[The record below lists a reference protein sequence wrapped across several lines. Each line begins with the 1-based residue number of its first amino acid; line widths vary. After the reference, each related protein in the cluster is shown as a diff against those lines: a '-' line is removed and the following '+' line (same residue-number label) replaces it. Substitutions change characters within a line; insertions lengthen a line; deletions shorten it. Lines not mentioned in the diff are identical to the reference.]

1 MNQGENPPSGG
12 GGGGP
17 GGGFPN
23 TVFRAERYAPDF
35 PGFAGRD
42 LTPGPQIEIY
52 PACTGD
58 LNYDRSV
65 DGADLAA
72 VLSAWG
78 TENPDADLTGDG
90 VVDAA
95 DMGILF
101 AGWGPC
107 D

>member
-1 MNQGENPPSGG
+1 M
-12 GGGGP
+12 
-17 GGGFPN
+17 
-23 TVFRAERYAPDF
+23 
-35 PGFAGRD
+35 
-42 LTPGPQIEIY
+42 
-52 PACTGD
+52 
-58 LNYDRSV
+58 

-90 VVDAA
+90 MVDAA